1 MFQEPIAIGDLYVS
15 MNSSMYRII
24 SAHIT
29 ILFFVNLIYF
39 NFVYRTNIN
48 VSLSVK
54 LSRSV
59 LHFQLS
65 KLHKATANIAINKL
79 KRKPKQSIKITFVP
93 RRTEYDRRT
102 TFNSLLSL
110 SCERNKATSDELC
123 VTGSKLSSS
132 KQSFGKSQFNNNCRA
147 AAFMLIIIMYSTV
160 ELCVTVYYIIMVN
173 TIYFN

>member
-15 MNSSMYRII
+15 MNSYMYRFI
-24 SAHIT
+24 SALTI

-54 LSRSV
+54 LSESV
-59 LHFQLS
+59 LHIELS
-65 KLHKATANIAINKL
+65 RLHKATANLVINKL
-79 KRKPKQSIKITFVP
+79 KRKWKQSIKIISVR
-93 RRTEYDRRT
+93 RRTEYDQQ

-110 SCERNKATSDELC
+110 SREWNRATSDELC
-123 VTGSKLSSS
+123 VTGSKLSGS
-132 KQSFGKSQFNNNCRA
+132 KQFFGKSQFNNNCRA